1 MLWMD
6 HDSAAL
12 KFVWNLRLVDEEV
25 EDVVAAVVVEEAFV
39 IMIIVVGVEAAA
51 AEDDTVIDLMIVES
65 VQALQK
71 TPNLLN

>member
-39 IMIIVVGVEAAA
+39 IMITAVVVEEAV
-51 AEDDTVIDLMIVES
+51 EDDTVIDLMIVES